1 MVQYKT
7 ISNNNSIVKVCV
19 IGSGVMGSGIA
30 ALIANSSHNVV
41 LLDIASN
48 DSDRSSI
55 SNKALGLL
63 DKQNP
68 PPLSHPDKKQF
79 IKTGNLED
87 NLALI
92 SECDLIIEVIIEKLE
107 IKHQLYDKIIP
118 YLKENA
124 IIASNTSTLP
134 LAKLKEKLPP
144 SIKSR
149 FLITHFFNPPR
160 YMELL
165 ELVTDSSVSLEVIQ
179 RASHFLTHILGK
191 TIVKTNDTPGFIAN
205 RIGCFLLELIVRK
218 TIKDQLDPV
227 MIDKI
232 FNSLFKFPSTGIF
245 GLYDLIGHDVMKL
258 ISTSLITNLPE
269 NDYYQKIYAETLVL
283 DKMLEKKLIGRKGD
297 GGFYRMSSASSKKVK
312 EVINFTDLSY
322 KPVSDPKLNFNSINE
337 LLSSG
342 SPYGKFFVESLAEFY
357 LYLTNLIPIVTDNI
371 YDIDLAMKL
380 GYSWK
385 LGPFE
390 LLNTQM
396 KDGWQW
402 LIKEAQNLQL
412 PLPNYL
418 SKGEYHNIKQE
429 KFHSYENK
437 LKDTQILLANDSA
450 QLANYNNALVFTI
463 KTKMSCLNSEVFN
476 LLIESVEVAE
486 NKKQNLYLYS
496 PIGSFSAGADLKFI
510 ANCIEQQNFTSLEE
524 FLKLG
529 QKAMMRLKYAS
540 VNIISCAAGYAL
552 GGGSEILLH
561 SDYVVANQEL
571 TAGLVEVGIGLIPG
585 FGGLKEML
593 MRSHGNKDVLVRNV
607 KNILTHNKSSSA
619 DYFAAAYGLDNII
632 VNMNKHYLLDEALKL
647 DLPVKNIN
655 SAEIIQFPLVKL
667 EDELDISGYNELQ
680 RTILSKIQDI
690 LQTQAL
696 TEAKLLEYE
705 REIFLE
711 LAKQP
716 ETLEKL
722 YKIVK

>member
-1 MVQYKT
+1 MVRYQT

-30 ALIANSSHNVV
+30 ALIANSSHEVV

-63 DKQNP
+63 DKQKP

-87 NLALI
+87 NLELI
-92 SECDLIIEVIIEKLE
+92 SDCDLIIEVIIEKLE
-107 IKHQLYDKIIP
+107 IKHQLYEKIIP

-134 LAKLKEKLPP
+134 LAKLKEKLPS

-165 ELVTDSSVSLEVIQ
+165 ELVTDSSVSSEVIQ
-179 RASHFLTHILGK
+179 RTSHFLTHILGK

-218 TIKDQLDPV
+218 TIKNQLDPV

-232 FNSLFKFPSTGIF
+232 FNTLFKFPSTGIF

-258 ISTSLITNLPE
+258 ISTSLISNLPDS
-269 NDYYQKIYAETLVL
+269 DYYQKIYVETLVL
-283 DKMLEKKLIGRKGD
+283 DKMLQKKLIGRKGD
-297 GGFYRMSSASSKKVK
+297 GGFYRITSSSGKKVK

-322 KPVSDPKLNFNSINE
+322 KPVSDPELNFNSIKE
-337 LLSSG
+337 LLSSDNQ
-342 SPYGKFFVESLAEFY
+342 YGKFFAESLAEFY
-357 LYLTNLIPIVTDNI
+357 LYLTNLIPIVTNNI

-396 KDGWQW
+396 KGGWQW

-412 PLPNYL
+412 PLPDYL
-418 SKGEYHNIKQE
+418 ANAEYNNIKSE
-429 KFHSYENK
+429 KFLACENK

-463 KTKMSCLNSEVFN
+463 KTKMNCLNKEVFN
-476 LLIESVEVAE
+476 LLIESVGLAE
-486 NKKQNLYLYS
+486 DKKLNLYIYS
-496 PIGSFSAGADLKFI
+496 SAGNFSAGADLKFI
-510 ANCIEQQNFTSLEE
+510 ANCIEQQDFVRLDE

-529 QKAMMRLKYAS
+529 QAAMMRLKYAS

-552 GGGSEILLH
+552 GGGCEILLH

-571 TAGLVEVGIGLIPG
+571 TAGLVEVSIGFIPA

-593 MRSHGNKDVLVRNV
+593 MRAHDNKDILVRNV

-619 DYFAAAYGLDNII
+619 DYFAADYGLDNII

-647 DLPVKNIN
+647 NLPVKNIK
-655 SAEIIQFPLVKL
+655 AAKIIQFPLVRL
-667 EDELDISGYNELQ
+667 EDELDISEYNELQ
-680 RTILSKIQDI
+680 RTILLKIQDI

-696 TEAKLLEYE
+696 TEDKLLEYE

-711 LAKQP
+711 LAKKIDV
-716 ETLEKL
+716 LAKL
-722 YKIVK
+722 QTILR